1 MANGFDPDRNTFVQ
15 AYGRPELDAS
25 LLLIPRV
32 GFLPPDDPRVLGT
45 IDAIQRELTEDG
57 FVLRYR
63 PADSDDGLPGDEGVF
78 LACSFWLVEALL
90 GAGRTAAGHRTLRTA
105 AGTAQRRGPAERG
118 MGRRGGRQLGNTPQA
133 FSHFALVTSA
143 LELHQQQ
150 NARSDTPLASRVAG
164 PEACLLPLHFRA
176 RQ

>member
-1 MANGFDPDRNTFVQ
+1 MTHGFDAERNTFTQ
-15 AYGRPELDAS
+15 SYGRPELDAS

-32 GFLPPDDPRVLGT
+32 GFLPPDDPRVIGT

-90 GAGRTAAGHRTLRTA
+90 GRGPPPAGHRAVRTAAGA
-105 AGTAQRRGPAERG
+105 AQRRGPAERG
-118 MGRRGGRQLGNTPQA
+118 VG
-133 FSHFALVTSA
+133 
-143 LELHQQQ
+143 
-150 NARSDTPLASRVAG
+150 G
-164 PEACLLPLHFRA
+164 PERPASGKHTPGLQPLRA
-176 RQ
+176 RDERPGTASAPDQAKRQAAAGRNW